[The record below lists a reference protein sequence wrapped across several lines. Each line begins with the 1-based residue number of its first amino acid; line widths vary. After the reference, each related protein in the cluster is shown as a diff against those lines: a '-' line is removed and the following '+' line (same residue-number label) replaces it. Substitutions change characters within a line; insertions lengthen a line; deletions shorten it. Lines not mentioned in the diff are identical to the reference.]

1 MLQKLP
7 ISVCLI
13 VKNEEAYLDDCLK
26 SVKDW
31 VNEIIVVDTGS
42 KDRTV
47 EIAKENGAKVS
58 YFEWIGDFS
67 AARNESLS
75 LATNPFILQLDAD
88 EEIIPSS
95 IDWFRN
101 EYPFKEY
108 DGYYSL
114 LHNLRDASSDEVL
127 VSHRL
132 IRFFRNHPEI
142 RFKNKIHENIMVP
155 SSRTSS
161 SKIEILHK
169 GYGKEINSA
178 AKTKRNMDLLL
189 ANLKENPYDPYTHYY
204 LSQSFSAL
212 GRTADAYKACVK
224 SLKLGINFPVRSHV
238 YRVIFMYLANNK
250 KVDEFE
256 RMERTLADHKF
267 FPEITFYKALLFNK
281 LGYIEHSKKMFLEF
295 IDIADNPEEN
305 NKMGDENFIVITNYV
320 SALTNV
326 ALIEH
331 NENNIN
337 LSLAYLYKALELSPM
352 STYLYSMIARS
363 EVMRSNKQK
372 AIEILETAISVFDKQ
387 LMNLQQKDLISEY
400 KRMIIK
406 IQESL

>member
-1 MLQKLP
+1 MPQKLP

-13 VKNEEAYLDDCLK
+13 VKNEEAYLDACLK

-42 KDRTV
+42 TDRTV

-58 YFEWIGDFS
+58 YFEWIGDFA

-88 EEIIPSS
+88 EEIISSS
-95 IDWFRN
+95 IEWFRS
-101 EYPFKEY
+101 EYPYNEF
-108 DGYYSL
+108 DGYYTL

-132 IRFFRNHPEI
+132 IRFFRNHPDI
-142 RFKNKIHENIMVP
+142 RFKNKIHENIMIP
-155 SSRTSS
+155 TGKTSL

-189 ANLKENPYDPYTHYY
+189 ANLKENPYNPYTHYY

-212 GRTADAYKACVK
+212 GKTADAYKACMK

-238 YRVIFMYLANNK
+238 YRVVFMYLANNK
-250 KVDEFE
+250 KVEDFE
-256 RMERTLADHKF
+256 RMERTIVDHKY
-267 FPEITFYKALLFNK
+267 FPEITFYKALLLNK
-281 LGYIEHSKKMFLEF
+281 LNHVEESKRMFLDF
-295 IDIADNPEEN
+295 IEMAENPSDDN
-305 NKMGDENFIVITNYV
+305 KIGDENFIVVTNYV
-320 SALTNV
+320 SALTNIAV
-326 ALIEH
+326 IEH
-331 NENNIN
+331 NEKNIN
-337 LSLAYLYKALELSPM
+337 LSLNYLYKALELSPM

-363 EVMRSNKQK
+363 EVMRNNKLK
-372 AIEILETAISVFDKQ
+372 AIEILETAITIFDKQ

-400 KRMIIK
+400 QRMIIK
-406 IQESL
+406 IRESV